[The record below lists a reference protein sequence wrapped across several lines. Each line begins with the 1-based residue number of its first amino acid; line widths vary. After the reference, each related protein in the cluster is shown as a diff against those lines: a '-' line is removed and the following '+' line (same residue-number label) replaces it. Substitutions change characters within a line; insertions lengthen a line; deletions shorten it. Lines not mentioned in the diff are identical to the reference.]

1 MNTRRMRWM
10 AAALLLVLG
19 AGVPL
24 SADKVKLKSGKVVEG
39 QYMGG
44 DSKAVRVLLASG
56 QVSEIPLTEAVG
68 VEFSPRKPRPRP
80 RPRPQRRRGPEAGGA
95 EDGHGARGHRC
106 ERAAHRGRSTSIPP
120 GRA

>member
-44 DSKAVRVLLASG
+44 DSKAVRILLAERPG
-56 QVSEIPLTEAVG
+56 VG
-68 VEFSPRKPRPRP
+68 DPADRGGRRRVHPSQAAGPGPGPGPGRQRRPRP
-80 RPRPQRRRGPEAGGA
+80 RSRRR
-95 EDGHGARGHRC
+95 RRWRRC
-106 ERAAHRGRSTSIPP
+106 PRAPV
-120 GRA
+120 